1 MPTNLTVSST
11 IRNQTA
17 WEDLAKQLSDSGP
30 VGIMEAVDGTY
41 TIFARVV
48 GYVEDPTYGKLLHI
62 QRIDAGGS
70 LSSSAP
76 ADSQL
81 PS

>member
-1 MPTNLTVSST
+1 MPTSLSVKST

-17 WEDLAKQLSDSGP
+17 WEDKAKELFDVGP

-62 QRIDAGGS
+62 QRIDRYGS
-70 LSSSAP
+70 SP
-76 ADSQL
+76 DRH
-81 PS
+81 